1 MTDTAKYLTALADWF
16 VLKGGEVRYDING
29 LGPDDEDFDCERP
42 SGPVMHEVL
51 IDGLQVF
58 VGEAFDDDAVAEVG
72 VVLCTGIPLP
82 EALVEESVA
91 GLRAA
96 APDRVSVDVI
106 EGVEEGAGVSVWLI
120 AGLSTG
126 DIDSGAFARDLEG
139 LLVFSESG
147 EARKVRFA

>member
-16 VLKGGEVRYDING
+16 VLKGGEVRYDINRFG
-29 LGPDDEDFDCERP
+29 SDDQDFDCERP

-58 VGEAFDDDAVAEVG
+58 VGEAFDDNAVAEVG
-72 VVLCTGIPLP
+72 VVLRTGIPLP
-82 EALVEESVA
+82 EAVVEESVA

-106 EGVEEGAGVSVWLI
+106 EGAEEGPGVSVWLVTSLDSDEIDNGTFDLVI
-120 AGLSTG
+120 AALLALAHG
-126 DIDSGAFARDLEG
+126 DDARE
-139 LLVFSESG
+139 
-147 EARKVRFA
+147 VRAG